1 MTDLTAELADF
12 RALAKDFVAK
22 EITPNHGQ
30 WEKDEIVPRDLWL
43 KAGAAGLLGLNL
55 PEKHGGGGLDDFRF
69 NAALVEALYYAGA
82 TGPGI
87 GLHNDI
93 CAPYFTSLAND
104 EQLARW
110 VPGMT
115 DGSLITAIAMTEP
128 GAGSDL
134 QGMRTTATPT
144 ATGFKVNGSKTFITN
159 GINADLVI
167 TAVRTEGGKA
177 ATGKSSISLLVLE
190 RGMPGFER
198 GRNLDK
204 LGMHAQDTAELS
216 FNDVEVPREN
226 LLGEEGQG
234 LSYLML
240 NLAQERLSVSVQAVA
255 ATEGALD
262 ATLQYVKDRKAFG
275 QSIGTFQHN
284 AFLIA
289 ELATEVKTSRVFL
302 DWAIAEHLEG
312 HLPIDTAAM
321 VKLQTTEMQQRV
333 LDRCLQLHG
342 GYGYMQEY
350 AVGRAWAD
358 ARVQT
363 IYAGSSEIMKLII
376 SRGLGLR

>member
-1 MTDLTAELADF
+1 VTTPDLDAELADF
-12 RALAKDFVAK
+12 GALCRDFVAK
-22 EITPNHGQ
+22 EITPHHDQ
-30 WEKDEIVPRDLWL
+30 WERDQIVPREVWR
-43 KAGAAGLLGLNL
+43 KAGEAGLLGLNL
-55 PEKHGGGGLDDFRF
+55 PAKHGGAGVDFRF
-69 NAALVEALYYAGA
+69 NIALVEELCRAGA
-82 TGPGI
+82 TGVGF

-93 CAPYFTSLAND
+93 CAPYFASLGTP

-115 DGSLITAIAMTEP
+115 SGELITAIAMTEP

-134 QGMRTTATPT
+134 QGIRTTATPT
-144 ATGFKVNGSKTFITN
+144 ATGWKVNGAKTFITN
-159 GINADLVI
+159 GINSDLVI
-167 TAVRTEGGKA
+167 TAVRTDPSVGK
-177 ATGKSSISLLVLE
+177 GMSLIVIE

-216 FNDVEVPREN
+216 FTDVEVPREN

-234 LSYLML
+234 LAYLML
-240 NLAQERLSVSVQAVA
+240 NLAQERLSVGVQAIAGTEA
-255 ATEGALD
+255 ALEH
-262 ATLQYVKDRKAFG
+262 TLRYVKDRHAFG
-275 QSIGTFQHN
+275 KPIGTFQAN
-284 AFLIA
+284 AFTLA
-289 ELATEVKTSRVFL
+289 ELATEVKVGRVFL
-302 DWAIAEHLEG
+302 DWAVAQHLEG
-312 HLPIDTAAM
+312 HLGADTAAM
-321 VKLQTTEMQQRV
+321 VKLWTTEMQQRV

-350 AVGRAWAD
+350 AVGRAWVD

-376 SRGLGLR
+376 SRSLGLRS